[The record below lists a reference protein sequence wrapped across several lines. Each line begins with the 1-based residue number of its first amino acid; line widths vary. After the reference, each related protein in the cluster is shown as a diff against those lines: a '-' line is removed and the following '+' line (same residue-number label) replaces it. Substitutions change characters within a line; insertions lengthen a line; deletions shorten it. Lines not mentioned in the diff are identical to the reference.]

1 MYRADAIT
9 MGRSSPASVA
19 LDAGRTRGYRYR
31 GDPLWEPGRDR
42 EPEDGQQHQPNAK
55 AIAGRANRIDKFC
68 ELLDGGKDRKE
79 AEKFLGIGRSAGKDY
94 HNEYLR
100 RKQQGESDA

>member
-1 MYRADAIT
+1 MWTATGST
-9 MGRSSPASVA
+9 MGKSSPASVA
-19 LDAGRTRGYRYR
+19 LDAGRIKAYRYR
-31 GDPLWEPGRDR
+31 GNPDWIPGQDRD
-42 EPEDGQQHQPNAK
+42 EDDGQQHRPNAK